1 MRYREAYEL
10 IDAAVGKAEIGYPVT
25 ETLKAMFFDQEVENI
40 GLRLV
45 KKSIRVSFSVSGKE
59 YVLTDEKRSNKI
71 YKVELEDSTGSTR
84 AVPYIDDS
92 VMYFSTDEDTISNI
106 GYTLRTDATSGSLT
120 AGTRA
125 NPCSITSASHGLD
138 SGDYAIFS
146 EVVGLDLSA
155 TSVNALNGKRLAVT
169 VTDANTF
176 TVAVDTSSGYG
187 ANGTAGKWQEDTV
200 KIVFNKTPS
209 SDSSNVRVFYY
220 ARPEPKTDNTS
231 RVDLPGQLL
240 PAAIHRAVAQLIN
253 LDGNLQLGSGHR
265 GLAKALEDEYMGT
278 DRAREAMPDLV
289 PQPLQDFV
297 SK

>member
-45 KKSIRVSFSVSGKE
+45 KKSIRASFSVSGKE

-138 SGDYAIFS
+138 SGDYVIFS

>member
-10 IDAAVGKAEIGYPVT
+10 IDAAVNKAAIGYPVT

-45 KKSIRVSFSVSGKE
+45 KKSVRASFSVSGKE

-71 YKVELEDSTGSTR
+71 YKVELEDSTGATR

-92 VMYFSTDEDTISNI
+92 VMFFSTDEDTISNI

-125 NPCSITSASHGLD
+125 NPCSITAASHGLD

-146 EVVGLDLSA
+146 EVVGLDLTA
-155 TSVNALNGKRLAVT
+155 TGVNALNDKRLAVT
-169 VTDANTF
+169 VADANTF
-176 TVAVDTSSGYG
+176 TVAIDTSSGYG
-187 ANGTAGKWQEDTV
+187 A
-200 KIVFNKTPS
+200 
-209 SDSSNVRVFYY
+209 
-220 ARPEPKTDNTS
+220 EPKTDNTS
-231 RVDLPGQLL
+231 RVDLPAQLL
-240 PAAIHRAVAQLIN
+240 PAAIHRAAAQIIN

-265 GLAKALEDEYMGT
+265 GLAKALEAEYMGT

>member
-1 MRYREAYEL
+1 M
-10 IDAAVGKAEIGYPVT
+10 IDAAVGKSEIGYPVT
-25 ETLKAMFFDQEVENI
+25 ETLKAMFFDQEVENV

-138 SGDYAIFS
+138 SGDYVIFS

-187 ANGTAGKWQEDTV
+187 ANGTAGKWQEDTL

-220 ARPEPKTDNTS
+220 ARPEPKADNTS
-231 RVDLPGQLL
+231 RIDLPAQLI
-240 PAAIHRAVAQLIN
+240 PAAIHRAVAQIVN

>member
-1 MRYREAYEL
+1 L
-10 IDAAVGKAEIGYPVT
+10 IDAAVGKSEIGYPVT
-25 ETLKAMFFDQEVENI
+25 ETLKAMFFDQEVENV

-138 SGDYAIFS
+138 SGDYVIFS

-187 ANGTAGKWQEDTV
+187 ANGTAGKWQEDTL

-220 ARPEPKTDNTS
+220 ARPEPKADNTS
-231 RVDLPGQLL
+231 RIDLPAQLI
-240 PAAIHRAVAQLIN
+240 PAAIHRAVAQIVN

>member
-10 IDAAVGKAEIGYPVT
+10 IDAAVNKADIGYPVT

-45 KKSIRVSFSVSGKE
+45 KKSIRASFSVSGKE
-59 YVLTDEKRSNKI
+59 YVITDSKRSNKI

-92 VMYFSTDEDTISNI
+92 VMFFSTDEDTIPSI

-146 EVVGLDLSA
+146 EVVGLDLTA
-155 TSVNALNGKRLAVT
+155 TGVNALNGKRLEVT

-187 ANGTAGKWQEDTV
+187 ANATAGKWQEDTV

-209 SDSSNVRVFYY
+209 SDSSSVRVFYY

-231 RVDLPGQLL
+231 RVDLPAQLI
-240 PAAIHRAVAQLIN
+240 PAAIHRAAAQIIN

-265 GLAKALEDEYMGT
+265 GLAKALEAEYMGT

>member
-10 IDAAVGKAEIGYPVT
+10 IDAAVNKADIGYPVT

-45 KKSIRVSFSVSGKE
+45 KKSIRASFSVSGKE
-59 YVLTDEKRSNKI
+59 YVITDSKRSNKI

-92 VMYFSTDEDTISNI
+92 VMFFSTDEDTIPSI

-146 EVVGLDLSA
+146 EVVGLDHS
-155 TSVNALNGKRLAVT
+155 TTGVNALNGKRLEVT

-187 ANGTAGKWQEDTV
+187 ANATAGKWQEDTV

-209 SDSSNVRVFYY
+209 SDSSSVRVFYY

-231 RVDLPGQLL
+231 RVDLPAQLI
-240 PAAIHRAVAQLIN
+240 PAAIHRAAAQIIN

-265 GLAKALEDEYMGT
+265 GLAKALEAEYMGT

>member
-59 YVLTDEKRSNKI
+59 YVLTDEKLSNKI

-138 SGDYAIFS
+138 SGDFVIFS
-146 EVVGLDLSA
+146 EIDGLNLSA
-155 TSVNALNGKRLAVT
+155 TGVNAINGKRLAVT

-176 TVAVDTSSGYG
+176 TVAVDTSSGYD
-187 ANGTAGKWQEDTV
+187 AVATTGKWQEDTV

-209 SDSSNVRVFYY
+209 TDSTAIRVFFY
-220 ARPEPKTDNTS
+220 ARPEPKTDNSS
-231 RVDLPGQLL
+231 RIDIPNQLI
-240 PAAIHRAVAQLIN
+240 PAAIHRAVAQLVN

-265 GLAKALEDEYMGT
+265 GLAKALEAEYMGT
-278 DRAREAMPDLV
+278 DRAREAMPDLI

-297 SK
+297 GK

>member
-10 IDAAVGKAEIGYPVT
+10 IDAAVNKADIGYPVT

-45 KKSIRVSFSVSGKE
+45 KKSIRASFSVSGKE
-59 YVLTDEKRSNKI
+59 YVITDSKRSNKI

-138 SGDYAIFS
+138 SGDYVIFS
-146 EVVGLDLSA
+146 EVVGLDLTA

-187 ANGTAGKWQEDTV
+187 ANGTAGKWQEDTL

-220 ARPEPKTDNTS
+220 ARPEPKADNTS
-231 RVDLPGQLL
+231 RIDLPAQLI
-240 PAAIHRAVAQLIN
+240 PAAIHRAVAQIVN

>member
-10 IDAAVGKAEIGYPVT
+10 IDDAVGKAEIGYPVT

-138 SGDYAIFS
+138 SGDYVIFS

-187 ANGTAGKWQEDTV
+187 ANGTAGKWQEDTL

-231 RVDLPGQLL
+231 RIDLPAQLI
-240 PAAIHRAVAQLIN
+240 PAAIHRAVAQIVN

>member
-10 IDAAVGKAEIGYPVT
+10 IDAAVNKAAIGYPVT

-45 KKSIRVSFSVSGKE
+45 KKSVRASFSVSGKE

-71 YKVELEDSTGSTR
+71 YKVELEDSTGATR

-92 VMYFSTDEDTISNI
+92 VMFFSTDEDTISNI

-125 NPCSITSASHGLD
+125 NPCSITAASHGLD

-146 EVVGLDLSA
+146 EVVGLDLTA
-155 TSVNALNGKRLAVT
+155 TGVNALNDKRLAVT
-169 VTDANTF
+169 VADANTF

-187 ANGTAGKWQEDTV
+187 AVATAGKWQEDTV

-209 SDSSNVRVFYY
+209 SDSSSVRVFYY

-231 RVDLPGQLL
+231 RVDLPAQLL
-240 PAAIHRAVAQLIN
+240 PAAIHRAAAQIIN

-265 GLAKALEDEYMGT
+265 GLAKALEAEYMGT

>member
-10 IDAAVGKAEIGYPVT
+10 IDAAVNKAAIGYPVT

-45 KKSIRVSFSVSGKE
+45 KKSVRASFSVSGKE

-92 VMYFSTDEDTISNI
+92 VMFFSTDEDTIPNI

-125 NPCSITSASHGLD
+125 NPCSITAASHGLD
-138 SGDYAIFS
+138 SPA
-146 EVVGLDLSA
+146 
-155 TSVNALNGKRLAVT
+155 
-169 VTDANTF
+169 
-176 TVAVDTSSGYG
+176 
-187 ANGTAGKWQEDTV
+187 
-200 KIVFNKTPS
+200 
-209 SDSSNVRVFYY
+209 
-220 ARPEPKTDNTS
+220 
-231 RVDLPGQLL
+231 QLL
-240 PAAIHRAVAQLIN
+240 PAAIHRAAAQIIN

-265 GLAKALEDEYMGT
+265 GLAKALEAEYMGT

-297 SK
+297 GK

>member
-10 IDAAVGKAEIGYPVT
+10 IDAAVNKADIGYPVT

-45 KKSIRVSFSVSGKE
+45 KKSIRASFSVSGKE
-59 YVLTDEKRSNKI
+59 YVITDSKRSNKI

-92 VMYFSTDEDTISNI
+92 VMFFSTDEDTIPSI

-146 EVVGLDLSA
+146 EVVGLDLTA
-155 TSVNALNGKRLAVT
+155 TGVNALNGKRLEVT

-176 TVAVDTSSGYG
+176 TVAVNTSSGYG
-187 ANGTAGKWQEDTV
+187 ANATAGKWQEDTV

-209 SDSSNVRVFYY
+209 SDSSSVRVFYY

-231 RVDLPGQLL
+231 RVDLPAQLI
-240 PAAIHRAVAQLIN
+240 PAAIHRAAAQIIN

-265 GLAKALEDEYMGT
+265 GLAKALEAEYMGT